1 LGDLIQTI
9 DANALKSTYNVD
21 LNVANGV
28 YMVKVTNGGLVS
40 TQKVTI
46 SK

>member
-1 LGDLIQTI
+1 M
-9 DANALKSTYNVD
+9 NVS
-21 LNVANGV
+21 NGV

-46 SK
+46 NK